1 MIIRCDT
8 REQNPLVFEPAR
20 VVRGTIA
27 TFDYAIDGDHDHFAV
42 ERKSLP
48 DLIQS
53 LAMSR
58 NFARELKKIR
68 RARSV
73 HHMSRIFYVVEANR
87 EDIEHFDF
95 SCFKR
100 GRVTPQFI
108 YRQLSLLEYEH
119 DVHVI
124 FSGDALGAARD
135 VLRILKRRAED
146 LKAQEADS

>member
-8 REQNPLVFEPAR
+8 REQNPLIFEPAR
-20 VVRGTIA
+20 AVRGTIA
-27 TFDYAIDGDHDHFAV
+27 TFDYAIEGDQNAFAV
-42 ERKSLP
+42 ERKSLA

-58 NFARELKKIR
+58 SFTRELKKIR
-68 RARSV
+68 RARSI
-73 HHMSRIFYVVEANR
+73 HHMPRIFYVVEANR
-87 EDIEHFDF
+87 EDVDHFDYSVF
-95 SCFKR
+95 MR

-108 YRQLSLLEYEH
+108 YRQLSILEYVH
-119 DVHVI
+119 DVHII

-135 VLRILKRRAED
+135 VHRILKRRAED

>member
-8 REQNPLVFEPAR
+8 REQNPLIFEPTR

-27 TFDYAIDGDHDHFAV
+27 TFDYGLESDFDRFAV

-53 LAMSR
+53 LGMSR
-58 NFARELKKIR
+58 NLARELKKIR
-68 RARSV
+68 RARAV
-73 HHMSRIFYVVEANR
+73 GMPRIFYVVEANR
-87 EDIEHFDF
+87 EDIEHFDY
-95 SCFKR
+95 SRFKR

-108 YRQLSLLEYEH
+108 YRQLSILEYEH

-135 VLRILKRRAED
+135 VHRILKRRAED